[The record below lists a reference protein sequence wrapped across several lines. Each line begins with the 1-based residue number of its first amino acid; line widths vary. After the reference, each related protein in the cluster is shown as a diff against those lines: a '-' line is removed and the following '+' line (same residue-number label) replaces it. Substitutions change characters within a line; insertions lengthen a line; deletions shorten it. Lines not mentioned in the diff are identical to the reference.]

1 MLKSR
6 EETVELR
13 SSFFFRKVI
22 RIRYVIDKEI
32 QHGILGDVYK
42 LASRVA
48 PLAVLFVVC
57 AVGLLAYKLVLV
69 KRHSAA
75 LTDKLP
81 GASEDSIY
89 GYVEL
94 LRQQK
99 ESVGIR
105 LSLACLPSAACLV
118 TKTLSAS

>member
-13 SSFFFRKVI
+13 SSFFFRKVV

-42 LASRVA
+42 LATRVA
-48 PLAVLFVVC
+48 PLAVLFVVS
-57 AVGLLAYKLVLV
+57 AVHLLAYEIVLV

-81 GASEDSIY
+81 RTSEDGIDRD
-89 GYVEL
+89 VEFL
-94 LRQQK
+94 
-99 ESVGIR
+99 G
-105 LSLACLPSAACLV
+105 
-118 TKTLSAS
+118 